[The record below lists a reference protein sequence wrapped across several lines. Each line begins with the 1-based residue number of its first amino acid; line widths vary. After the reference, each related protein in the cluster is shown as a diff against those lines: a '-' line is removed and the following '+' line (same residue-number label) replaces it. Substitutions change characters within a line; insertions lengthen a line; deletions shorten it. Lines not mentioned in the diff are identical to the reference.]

1 MLENTKYSIWNK
13 RNYLFSKKNI
23 RSFSSFQIYYKT
35 EIVIHQC
42 LATFILHSW
51 GEFWILSVAAA
62 VISSLRLA
70 ISECVLQFRHSHFW
84 IWAYSLKV
92 CIRKKDRR
100 PDHFAAKK
108 INIECFQFHSRHY
121 EIGVNSNKG
130 FFSGLIISKF
140 LSWHKWRFLHLVGTL
155 MEHFLE
161 ICKEIP

>member
-1 MLENTKYSIWNK
+1 MQWNTKIEHENTKYIVWNK
-13 RNYLFSKKNI
+13 KKLPILKKNI

-92 CIRKKDRR
+92 CIRKKGRR

-108 INIECFQFHSRHY
+108 KLILNVFNFILGTTRLVSIQ
-121 EIGVNSNKG
+121 IKG
-130 FFSGLIISKF
+130 FSQA
-140 LSWHKWRFLHLVGTL
+140 
-155 MEHFLE
+155 
-161 ICKEIP
+161 

>member
-1 MLENTKYSIWNK
+1 MKIQNTILHEIK
-13 RNYLFSKKNI
+13 RNYLFSKKKNI

-92 CIRKKDRR
+92 QGKNRQKTRSFCSKKK
-100 PDHFAAKK
+100 F
-108 INIECFQFHSRHY
+108 NLECFQFHSRYY
-121 EIGVNSNKG
+121 EIEVNLNIRV
-130 FFSGLIISKF
+130 FF
-140 LSWHKWRFLHLVGTL
+140 RPNHLL
-155 MEHFLE
+155 R
-161 ICKEIP
+161 